1 MPDRRNKAL
10 LIMTVLVICLSV
22 FCSFLFIAGF
32 ADHDCTHDD
41 DCAVCHTIALCID
54 TVRNTSVNAA
64 ALSAA
69 FAAIILSLAVTLSA
83 RTVNNNDTLIS
94 LKVEL
99 RN

>member
-1 MPDRRNKAL
+1 MSDRRNKAM
-10 LIMTVLVICLSV
+10 LITTVLVICLSV
-22 FCSFLFIAGF
+22 FCSFLFIAGL

-41 DCAVCHTIALCID
+41 DCAVCHTIALCIN
-54 TVRNTSVNAA
+54 TVRSTSVIAA
-64 ALSAA
+64 VLSAA
-69 FAAIILSLAVTLSA
+69 IAAIFLSLAVLLSA